1 MGEAGSAIRVLH
13 VDDDR
18 QYAETTAA
26 FLKRERVAF
35 DIEIATS
42 ARKGLRLLETAAV
55 DCIVSESTDGSGA
68 TSSNRRFSGSRR
80 SC

>member
-26 FLKRERVAF
+26 FLKKEWVEF
-35 DIEIATS
+35 DVQIATS
-42 ARKGLRLLETAAV
+42 A
-55 DCIVSESTDGSGA
+55 
-68 TSSNRRFSGSRR
+68 
-80 SC
+80 